1 MRLPQQTAGS
11 ARCTVVSIATRSRRH
26 RTGWRKRQF
35 PQHRS
40 MPVENLL
47 DGIAEIVDDME
58 EIRNLDCLWGVTCR
72 PLSIGRTPV
81 ACQDLNTGMCFEP
94 TGDQMIA
101 PPDLLVVA
109 SATGLV

>member
-1 MRLPQQTAGS
+1 M
-11 ARCTVVSIATRSRRH
+11 SIGTELKQLVRDTLFGRGAI
-26 RTGWRKRQF
+26 G
-35 PQHRS
+35 
-40 MPVENLL
+40 
-47 DGIAEIVDDME
+47 
-58 EIRNLDCLWGVTCR
+58 NLDCLWGVTCR